1 MHASNRIS
9 ALAAALGAALLAF
22 APPALGVEEGCPG
35 IVARRALPI
44 VPAALAKDEV
54 RLTFVGHATFLI
66 ESAGGVKVA
75 TDYNDHVRPDVT
87 PDIITMNRAHS
98 THYSQ
103 APDPNIRAILRGWNP
118 NGGPARHDVQLGDV
132 RIRNVATNIR
142 DWSGGTER
150 DGNSIFVFEVA
161 DLCIAHLGHLHHT
174 LTPEHL
180 KQLGRI
186 DVALVPVDGSYTLD
200 IDGMMEVLSALS
212 PRVVIPMHFFGSSTL
227 ARFLS
232 RVEERFEVTRSAS
245 PSLVLS
251 RDTLP
256 ARPRVVAMPGH

>member
-1 MHASNRIS
+1 MRASNRIF
-9 ALAAALGAALLAF
+9 AFVAALGAALAAF
-22 APPALGVEEGCPG
+22 VSPVSALEEGCPG

-44 VPAALAKDEV
+44 VPAALEKGEV

-66 ESAGGVKVA
+66 ESPGGVKVA
-75 TDYNDHVRPDVT
+75 TDYNDYVRPDVT
-87 PDIITMNRAHS
+87 PDIVTMNRAHS
-98 THYSQ
+98 THHSY
-103 APDPNIRAILRGWNP
+103 APDPNIRAVLRGWNP
-118 NGGPARHDVQLGDV
+118 NGGPARHDLQLGDV
-132 RIRNVATNIR
+132 RVRNVATNIR

-150 DGNSIFVFEVA
+150 DGNSIFVFEIA

-200 IDGMMEVLSALS
+200 LDGMMEVLGAMS
-212 PRVVIPMHFFGSSTL
+212 PRVVVPMHFFGPATLDRFL
-227 ARFLS
+227 ARAS
-232 RVEERFEVTRSAS
+232 ERFEVTRSGS

-251 RDTLP
+251 RETLP
-256 ARPRVVAMPGH
+256 ARPRVVVLPGH